1 MKISIKEEGT
11 LFVLFVSLDEISP
24 ITAPLVLLLVLFGK
38 PFMSRDAS
46 SLFHNV
52 LTYAGKFIEY

>member
-1 MKISIKEEGT
+1 MHKLYVKISIKEGT

-38 PFMSRDAS
+38 PFMGRDAS
-46 SLFHNV
+46 
-52 LTYAGKFIEY
+52 I